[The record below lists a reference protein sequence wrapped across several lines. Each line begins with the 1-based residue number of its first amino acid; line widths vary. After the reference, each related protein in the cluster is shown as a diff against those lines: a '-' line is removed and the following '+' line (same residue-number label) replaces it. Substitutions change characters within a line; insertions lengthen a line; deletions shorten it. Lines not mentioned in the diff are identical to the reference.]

1 MGSGEPVG
9 VIAEEGL
16 PLRMKGGVLRSW
28 GGHFSVFSDGKADG
42 SSGPFFGQIG
52 GKPLGKRFGGGFGEE
67 ILDGLIK
74 GEVFVLDEKTDGSGE
89 VFGFRLVEICG
100 AFFEDDLLFFRASQG
115 EPAKN
120 GARKEDGEE
129 KNPNAFFH

>member
-16 PLRMKGGVLRSW
+16 PFGVRGGVLRSW
-28 GGHFSVFSDGKADG
+28 GGDFSVFSDGKADG
-42 SSGPFFGQIG
+42 SSGPFFGEIG
-52 GKPLGKRFGGGFGEE
+52 GKPLGKRFGGCFGEE

-74 GEVFVLDEKTDGSGE
+74 GEVFVFDEKTDGSGE
-89 VFGFRLVEICG
+89 VFGFGLVEFCG

-115 EPAKN
+115 EPTKN

-129 KNPNAFFH
+129 ENPDAFFH